1 MANSPAPGGPP
12 RKPLDKHV
20 VWAILLVIGF
30 IIASGIFMIW
40 FGLRILS
47 HSVRVRVAETNQ
59 DRKVVTVK
67 TPLGNMQ
74 IAKDQNASELGLG
87 LPIYPGASRAAGSS
101 DDNSVSVTFNLPN
114 ETNLRIAAAKFNTP
128 DPVSKVETFYKQ
140 QLGNETTS
148 FTQTDNEGKIVFEI
162 ESGEQHKIVSLKPYD
177 GGTRIGLV
185 RIFRGEAEPN

>member
-1 MANSPAPGGPP
+1 MATSPASVGPP

-20 VWAILLVIGF
+20 VWAILLVIAF
-30 IIASGIFMIW
+30 IIASGIFMVW

-47 HSVRVRVAETNQ
+47 HSIHVQVAETNQ

-74 IAKDQNASELGLG
+74 IAKDQDAGELELGL
-87 LPIYPGASRAAGSS
+87 PTYPGATRATDSS

-114 ETNLRIAAAKFNTP
+114 ETNLRIAAAKFNTS

-140 QLGNETTS
+140 QLGHETTS
-148 FTQTDNEGKIVFEI
+148 FTRTDTDGKIVFEI
-162 ESGEQHKIVSLKPYD
+162 ESGEQHKIVSLKPHD

-185 RIFRGEAEPN
+185 RIFHGQAEPN